1 MMRETFNVNL
11 TLDVDFEDVNG
22 LGSRP
27 YTYISGYVNKE
38 GNLVLVTTSG
48 EIVDFTLTKFSVQV
62 KGE

>member
-1 MMRETFNVNL
+1 MRETFDVKL

-27 YTYISGYVNKE
+27 YTYISGYVDKE
-38 GNLVLVTTSG
+38 GHLVLVTTSG
-48 EIVDFTLTKFSVQV
+48 EIVDFALNKFTVRV